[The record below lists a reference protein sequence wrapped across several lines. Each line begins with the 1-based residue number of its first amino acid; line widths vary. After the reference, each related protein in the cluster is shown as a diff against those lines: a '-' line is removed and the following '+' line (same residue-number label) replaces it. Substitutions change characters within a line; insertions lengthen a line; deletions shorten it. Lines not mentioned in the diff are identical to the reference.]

1 MKKTEKPSETPL
13 EAPKSAET
21 PEPSLDGSTLLSDL
35 QRTRADFENYRK
47 NVEKEKENFGKLIKF
62 STVEKVLPLLDDLDR
77 AISAYPKELK
87 PLEKNFAKAL
97 KNLELEKIETAPGTE
112 FNPELHEA
120 VLVEPSDGEKE
131 VIKETLRP
139 GYFYQG
145 EILRPAM
152 VKVEH
157 V

>member
-62 STVEKVLPLLDDLDR
+62 SLSSTT
-77 AISAYPKELK
+77 S
-87 PLEKNFAKAL
+87 
-97 KNLELEKIETAPGTE
+97 TAQFPPTQK
-112 FNPELHEA
+112 
-120 VLVEPSDGEKE
+120 S
-131 VIKETLRP
+131 
-139 GYFYQG
+139 
-145 EILRPAM
+145 
-152 VKVEH
+152 
-157 V
+157 